1 MRKELISQAKRDP
14 MRLKAERIQYWRNGI
29 MVTAQMPLETARRL
43 VAEGEAY
50 VITDQAIG
58 DIRELGSLE

>member
-1 MRKELISQAKRDP
+1 MRKELISRAKRDP
-14 MRLKAERIQYWRNGI
+14 MRLKAERVQYWRNGI
-29 MVTAQMPLETARRL
+29 MVTAQMPLEEARRL

-58 DIRELGSLE
+58 DIRELGLLD